1 VANTK
6 TIGGAVVNTAG
17 VALVSKTVTL
27 KNDDTGAVLTTTTT
41 NADGEWEF
49 ANRDETI
56 RYRADA
62 AFGGSSS
69 QVVVRKPASAEFDHL
84 YANLSFRSASAATVA
99 FGGALT
105 AGGDITSSALLRS
118 TANAAGVRLR
128 ESDAALDSKVWDL
141 TTSAGSLVLRLL
153 DDAEGAAG
161 GNAITVNRT
170 GTTLSGVQFLSGAT
184 PVVAIGLTT
193 PGLTVAGELTQGG
206 NYAYLGGYNTAGTD
220 YPTVGSHLAVGFNF
234 NSGGRDIA
242 FFNTD
247 ATPAT
252 VAFTWRQLTGA
263 ATQTELLRLNATGQL
278 LHLDGTLALPGMSF
292 LNDPDTGPYRI
303 GANNLAVALGGVKV
317 LDLGGAAATT
327 DHFTTATNK
336 VPVRISGI
344 AAQTADM
351 FQIRNSANT
360 LLFAVEANG
369 QTDVL
374 GPLNISGAV
383 GFYGTAPIGGPNTVS
398 GSRGGNAALAS
409 LLTTLA
415 NMGLFINTTT
425 A

>member
-1 VANTK
+1 MANVK
-6 TIGGAVVNTAG
+6 TIGGSVVSTAG
-17 VALVSKTVTL
+17 VPLPSKTATL
-27 KNDDTGAVLTTTTT
+27 KNDDTGATLTTTTT

-56 RYRADA
+56 RYRVEA

-84 YANLSFRSASAATVA
+84 YANLSFRSAAAATVA
-99 FGGALT
+99 FGGPLT
-105 AGGDITSSALLRS
+105 AGGDITSGGILRS
-118 TANAAGVRLR
+118 TANAAAVRLR

-141 TTSAGSLVLRLL
+141 AANGGSLTLRLL
-153 DDAEGAAG
+153 NDAEASAG
-161 GNAITVNRT
+161 GNVVLFNRT
-170 GTTLSGVQFLSGAT
+170 AENLSTTQFLSAGT
-184 PVVAIGLTT
+184 PFVTINHAS
-193 PGLTVAGELTQGG
+193 PGLAVAGELIHSG

-220 YPTVGSHLAVGFNF
+220 YPTVGNHLAVGWNF
-234 NSGGRDIA
+234 NAGARDVA

-247 ATPAT
+247 ITPST
-252 VAFTWRQLTGA
+252 SAFSWRQLTGA
-263 ATQTELLRLNATGQL
+263 AAQTELLRLQAAGQL
-278 LHLDGTLALPGMSF
+278 LHGDGTLALPGMSF
-292 LNDPDTGPYRI
+292 LTDPDTGPYRV
-303 GANNLAVALGGVKV
+303 GANNLAIALGGVKV
-317 LDLGGAAATT
+317 LDLGGANATT

-336 VPVRISGI
+336 IPVRISGI

-383 GFYGTAPIGGPNTVS
+383 GFYGTSPIGGPNTVT
-398 GSRGGNAALAS
+398 GSKGGNAALAS
-409 LLTTLA
+409 LINVLK
-415 NMGLFINTTT
+415 NMGLFIDSTT
-425 A
+425 